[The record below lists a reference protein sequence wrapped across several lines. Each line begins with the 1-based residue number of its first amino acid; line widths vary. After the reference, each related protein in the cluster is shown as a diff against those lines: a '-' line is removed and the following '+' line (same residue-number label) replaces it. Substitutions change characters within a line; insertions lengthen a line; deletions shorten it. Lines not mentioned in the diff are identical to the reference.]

1 MPELLK
7 NTELKLHDAL
17 ARIKS
22 NDLEISEY
30 KRSINEMKRELEM
43 SQANHDILVQKF
55 KDALSLKSSHQK
67 QKSSRD
73 DDISLRQAESELK
86 RSLVDNLTS
95 TKMEP
100 IERRL
105 RLIEEE
111 NRELHRQLSIKEDI
125 IRELSVNFVHFYK
138 LYIYKLTFF
147 YLKE

>member
-1 MPELLK
+1 
-7 NTELKLHDAL
+7 
-17 ARIKS
+17 
-22 NDLEISEY
+22 
-30 KRSINEMKRELEM
+30 
-43 SQANHDILVQKF
+43 
-55 KDALSLKSSHQK
+55 
-67 QKSSRD
+67 
-73 DDISLRQAESELK
+73 
-86 RSLVDNLTS
+86 
-95 TKMEP
+95 MEP